1 VWYNS
6 VDKSETMARSNNY
19 LGIDFGAGGIKVLN
33 VALEKKKAKL
43 VTYGFTERSP
53 EEAEND
59 WFTDPQATANL
70 LKKICAKAHT
80 TTTQVITALPIA
92 SVFSAVINLPAAAS
106 KEVASAVRWEA
117 KKLIPLP
124 LEEVVLDWKLLP
136 PAAGPRNSAAGQEKV
151 KEKDK
156 TIEVLLTGAPKTLIN
171 KYLDVFKKAGLN
183 LLSLETE
190 AFAFVRS
197 LIGNDP
203 SPTAIVDI
211 GARKSNILILDR
223 GVPFLTRSIDIGG
236 KNFTQNI
243 AAKLNIPTDQAEE
256 LKRNMSETE
265 LSGGIP
271 DMIKEVLTPLLNEM
285 KYSLDTYRAR
295 NNMTRSIEKII
306 LTGGGAMLPKLT
318 DYFTEF
324 FNLRTFLGDPWVR
337 LNYPE
342 ELKPVLQNIGSRF
355 SVAIGLALREI

>member
-1 VWYNS
+1 MSAEKCGIIVLIS
-6 VDKSETMARSNNY
+6 RIVFMAKSNNY
-19 LGIDFGAGGIKVLN
+19 LGIDLGAGGIKVLN
-33 VALEKKKAKL
+33 IALEKKKAKL

-53 EEAEND
+53 EETEND
-59 WFTDPQATANL
+59 WFADPQATANL
-70 LKKICAKAHT
+70 LKKICAKAHA
-80 TTTQVITALPIA
+80 TTTQAITALPIA

-106 KEVASAVRWEA
+106 KEIASAVRWEA

-136 PAAGPRNSAAGQEKV
+136 KPAMTSNQKPTES
-151 KEKDK
+151 
-156 TIEVLLTGAPKTLIN
+156 TIEVLLTGAPKTLID
-171 KYLDVFKKAGLN
+171 KYVDVFKKAGLS

-190 AFAFVRS
+190 AFAFIRS

-203 SPTAIVDI
+203 SPTIIVDI

-223 GVPFLTRSIDIGG
+223 GVPFSTRSIDVGG

-243 AAKLNIPTDQAEE
+243 ATKLSMPMDQAEE

-265 LSGGIP
+265 LSGGVP
-271 DMIKEVLTPLLNEM
+271 DMIKEILTPLLNEM

-295 NNMTRSIEKII
+295 NSLTRPIEKII

-337 LNYPE
+337 INYSD
-342 ELKPVLQNIGSRF
+342 ELKPVLQNVGSRF
-355 SVAIGLALREI
+355 SVAIGLALREV